1 MSHAM
6 PQHESPLAVRAL
18 FAVLAV
24 AVCCVP
30 MSTWAQDASLKDQ
43 VKDKLGRVDQ
53 NLDDWDVPGAKRELA
68 EVEPLVPAELEPLKY
83 YQGRVA
89 FEEGRYEDAV
99 TLLQASTIED
109 KPGSYLRLAKDTR
122 DIVKRHQRA
131 ESEHFIFFYPGGKEE
146 VLVPYALETLESI
159 HRAMAEDLGWT
170 PPGKIRVEVVNNAR
184 ELSRVSTLTEK
195 QIRTTGTIAICKFN
209 KLMVTSPKA
218 VAQGY
223 DWQDT
228 LAHEYIHLVISQMS
242 RNTVPIWLHEGLA
255 KFLESRWRGKGG
267 LAMTPSTLALLG
279 KRVKADTLIP
289 FDKMHPSI
297 AMLPTAEDAA
307 VAFAEVFYA
316 IDYVHQ
322 TKGSAGFR
330 AIIQELKAGQK
341 DRKAVE
347 AATGMPFAL
356 FEKAWLAHIKKQPF
370 PQELLPREERVVL
383 KEDAKGKT
391 QEDGEKKGREISF
404 GDFDN
409 VQELPARRFAHLGE
423 VLRERNRVKAA
434 AEEYAKAHKLVGDKY
449 ESISN
454 KYALALLELRRLDE
468 AESVLRGSL
477 RVYPGSPSTNVH
489 LGRILLFRKDYPKAK
504 TAYLEAL
511 ASDPFDP
518 EIHLALTRIHGALGE
533 TALATRARMATV
545 KLTNLKPEQVD
556 HVAQTFLKEEGE
568 LSEMNVSGT
577 GGPGGQ
583 QPAGQQ
589 PAGQQPAGQQA
600 VPDAGR

>member
-1 MSHAM
+1 MST
-6 PQHESPLAVRAL
+6 HESPHAVRA
-18 FAVLAV
+18 FFTVLAV
-24 AVCCVP
+24 ALFCVP
-30 MSTWAQDASLKDQ
+30 PVAWAQDASLKDE
-43 VKDKLGRVDQ
+43 VKTRLGRVEQ
-53 NLDDWDVPGAKRELA
+53 ALEDWDVPGARRELA
-68 EVEPLVPAELEPLKY
+68 EVEPLLPADVEPLKF

-89 FEEGRYEDAV
+89 FEEGRYAEAA
-99 TLLQASTIED
+99 TLLEAANIED
-109 KPGSYLRLAKDTR
+109 RPGSYLRLAKDTR
-122 DIVKRHQRA
+122 DIVKNHQRA
-131 ESEHFIFFYPGGKEE
+131 ESEHFIFLYPKGKEE
-146 VLVPYALETLESI
+146 VLVPYALETLEAI

-170 PPGKIRVEVVNNAR
+170 PPGGKIRVEVVNNAR
-184 ELSRVSTLTEK
+184 ELARVSTLKEK
-195 QIRTTGTIAICKFN
+195 EIRTTGTIAICKFS

-255 KFLESRWRGKGG
+255 KFLESRWRGKAG

-279 KRVKADTLIP
+279 KRVKADTLVP
-289 FDKMHPSI
+289 FEKMHPSI

-307 VAFAEVFYA
+307 TAFAEVFYA

-322 TKGSAGFR
+322 TKGTAGLR
-330 AIIQELKAGQK
+330 AIIHELKNGQK

-347 AATGMPFAL
+347 TAMGMPFPL
-356 FEKAWLAHIKKQPF
+356 FEKSWLAHIKKQPF
-370 PQELLPREERVVL
+370 PPELIPREERVVL
-383 KEDAKGKT
+383 KEDAKGKVKD
-391 QEDGEKKGREISF
+391 ESEKKGREISF
-404 GDFDN
+404 GEFDN
-409 VQELPARRFAHLGE
+409 VEEVPARRFAHLGE
-423 VLRERNRVKAA
+423 LLRERNRVKAA

-477 RVYPGSPSTNVH
+477 RVYPGSPGTNVH
-489 LGRILLFRKDYPKAK
+489 LGRILLFRKDYSKAK

-533 TALATRARMATV
+533 TALATRARQATV
-545 KLTNLKPEQVD
+545 QLTQLKPEEVD
-556 HVAQTFLKEEGE
+556 HVARAFLNEEGE
-568 LSEMNVSGT
+568 LSEMNV
-577 GGPGGQ
+577 PAAGGQ
-583 QPAGQQ
+583 AAPPQAQP
-589 PAGQQPAGQQA
+589 PAA
-600 VPDAGR
+600 PDAGR